1 MFAFYV
7 IFLTFALLVAYAGF
21 DATLRLVAYLDIL
34 FRTQIIEIRLWFLK
48 KRLGLDRE
56 FDLPKK

>member
-7 IFLTFALLVAYAGF
+7 IFLTFVLLVAYAGL
-21 DATLRLVAYLDIL
+21 DATMRLVSYLDIL

-48 KRLGLDRE
+48 KRLGLDKE

>member
-1 MFAFYV
+1 MFTFYV
-7 IFLTFALLVAYAGF
+7 IFLIFALLVAYAGF
-21 DATLRLVAYLDIL
+21 DATMRLVAYLDIL

>member
-21 DATLRLVAYLDIL
+21 DATLRLVAYLDAL
-34 FRTQIIEIRLWFLK
+34 FQTQIIEIRLWFLK
-48 KRLGLDRE
+48 KRLGLDKE
-56 FDLPKK
+56 FGPPKK

>member
-21 DATLRLVAYLDIL
+21 DATLRLVAYLDTL
-34 FRTQIIEIRLWFLK
+34 FQTQIIEIRLWFLK
-48 KRLGLDRE
+48 KRLGLDKE
-56 FDLPKK
+56 FPPKK